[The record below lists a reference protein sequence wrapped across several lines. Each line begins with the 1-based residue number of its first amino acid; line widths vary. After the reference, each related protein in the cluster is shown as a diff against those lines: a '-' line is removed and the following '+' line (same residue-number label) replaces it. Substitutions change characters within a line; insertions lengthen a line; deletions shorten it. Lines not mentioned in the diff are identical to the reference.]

1 MRSVLALLPSRA
13 SGTRRRCGTHRH
25 CFRFGRRGAPRPLS
39 AGLRARCGSALES
52 ARASDFV
59 PSGHLAGAETLALRA
74 KDHPS
79 SSSPPSHQSELAAA
93 RGHSR
98 REPVGFGGRHGPQ
111 ASGSATIEDRLTR
124 DPRCENRRVCGGF
137 LRSGRLDSNQR
148 PSRPQRDAL
157 LVSGGSSCFSA
168 FPCGFSCSELSR
180 VSCRL
185 EPRIEPWLEPDCAHR
200 GRPPVRAIGP
210 ENVGSGWRPRS
221 ARLRHRRSR
230 RFRPGRHR

>member
-1 MRSVLALLPSRA
+1 
-13 SGTRRRCGTHRH
+13 
-25 CFRFGRRGAPRPLS
+25 
-39 AGLRARCGSALES
+39 
-52 ARASDFV
+52 
-59 PSGHLAGAETLALRA
+59 
-74 KDHPS
+74 
-79 SSSPPSHQSELAAA
+79 
-93 RGHSR
+93 
-98 REPVGFGGRHGPQ
+98 
-111 ASGSATIEDRLTR
+111 
-124 DPRCENRRVCGGF
+124 
-137 LRSGRLDSNQR
+137 
-148 PSRPQRDAL
+148 
-157 LVSGGSSCFSA
+157 VSGGSSCFSA